1 MNDAST
7 RARHLFEPLT
17 IRSMTLANRIVLPP
31 MTTMLANA
39 DGTIGDRFI
48 EFYAARARGG
58 AGLITSETVDV
69 HPYTHNL
76 SIGDRGFSA
85 IYDDR
90 FLPGLE
96 RFAERMHREG
106 AKVSVQLHHAGNAMV
121 QVDPAKPPVGPSAI
135 PYPGGQIPRALA
147 PDEIREIVHAF
158 GRAARRAVAAG
169 FDAVDVHG
177 GHGYLIA
184 QFMSAHFNRRTD
196 GYGGDLMGRLRFA
209 REVLREVRRNVGD
222 EFPIIF
228 RMSADER
235 IDGGRGTLESAAIA
249 PPLVEAGADCLS
261 ITTGMH
267 FDLTYTV
274 AGYGVPKGLN
284 VDAAAAVK
292 AAVGVPVIAVG
303 KLNDPLLAE
312 SVVAEGKADLVAVG
326 RGLVADPDWANKV
339 RDGRWQEIRACIACN
354 QGCIGALVAGMPF
367 TCLVNPEA
375 GREWELTLER
385 ASPAKR
391 VWIAGGGPAGLEA
404 ARVAA
409 LRGHDVTLY
418 ERGDALGGQLLL
430 ASIPPRK
437 QEIAPFVRYLA
448 HQLDRL
454 GVKVELG
461 AELSPSLAA
470 DARPDAVVVATG
482 SRPLESAIPGADGE
496 NAVSAHD
503 VLAGT
508 AQVGGRVLVA
518 GGGQVGC
525 ETAEF
530 LHQQGKEVTLL
541 EMRPELSPDER
552 SVPRSWRLRNLA
564 RSSLSALTSTRIVE
578 IVDKRVVV
586 EREGEREVLGPF
598 DSVVLA
604 LGAEPE
610 NRLAR
615 ELAGKVAE
623 IHVIGDAQQPA
634 GALAAIA
641 AGSEVGRRL

>member
-1 MNDAST
+1 
-7 RARHLFEPLT
+7 
-17 IRSMTLANRIVLPP
+17 
-31 MTTMLANA
+31 MLQ
-39 DGTIGDRFI
+39 I
-48 EFYAARARGG
+48 
-58 AGLITSETVDV
+58 
-69 HPYTHNL
+69 
-76 SIGDRGFSA
+76 
-85 IYDDR
+85 
-90 FLPGLE
+90 
-96 RFAERMHREG
+96 
-106 AKVSVQLHHAGNAMV
+106 
-121 QVDPAKPPVGPSAI
+121 DPTKPPVAPSAI
-135 PYPGGQIPRALA
+135 AYPGGQMPRALSA
-147 PDEIREIVHAF
+147 DEIQEIVHAF
-158 GRAARRAVAAG
+158 GRAAGRAAEAG
-169 FDAVDVHG
+169 FDAVDIHG

-184 QFMSAHFNRRTD
+184 QFMSAYFNRRTD
-196 GYGGDLMGRLRFA
+196 GYGGNLMGRLRFA

-228 RMSADER
+228 RMSAEER
-235 IDGGRGTLESAAIA
+235 VSDGRSALESAAIA
-249 PPLVEAGADCLS
+249 PPLVEAGADCFS

-274 AGYGVPKGLN
+274 AGYGAPKGLN

-292 AAVGVPVIAVG
+292 AATSVPVIVAG

-312 SVVAEGKADLVAVG
+312 SVIAEGKADLVAVG
-326 RGLVADPDWANKV
+326 RGLVADADWTNKV
-339 RDGRWQEIRACIACN
+339 RDGRWEEIRACISCN
-354 QGCIGALVAGMPF
+354 EGCIGSLVAGMPF

-375 GREWELTLER
+375 GREWELEFET

-418 ERGDALGGQLLL
+418 EREDALGGQLLL

-437 QEIAPFVRYLA
+437 QEIAAYVRYLV
-448 HQLDRL
+448 HQLERL
-454 GVKVELG
+454 GVKIALG
-461 AELSPSLAA
+461 AELTASLPG
-470 DARPDAVVVATG
+470 DAQPDAVVVATG
-482 SRPLESAIPGADGE
+482 SRPPAAAIPGAEGE
-496 NAVSAHD
+496 NVVNAHD

-508 AQVGGRVLVA
+508 AQTGERVIVA

-530 LHQQGKEVTLL
+530 LHEHGKQVTLL
-541 EMRPELSPDER
+541 EMRPELAPDER
-552 SVPRSWRLRNLA
+552 SVPRRWRLQNLA
-564 RSSLSALTSTRIVE
+564 QTPVRALTSTRIVE
-578 IVDKRVVV
+578 IDGERVVV
-586 EREGEREVLGPF
+586 DRDGRREVLAAF
-598 DSVVLA
+598 DTVVLA

-615 ELAGKVAE
+615 ELSGKVAE